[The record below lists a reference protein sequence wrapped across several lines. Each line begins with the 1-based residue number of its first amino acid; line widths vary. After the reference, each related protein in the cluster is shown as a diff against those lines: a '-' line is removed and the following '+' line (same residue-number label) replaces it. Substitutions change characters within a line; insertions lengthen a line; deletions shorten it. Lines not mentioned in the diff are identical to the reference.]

1 VAAAKQI
8 LARLGYYDGPVDP
21 QATPEF
27 GAALSAYQRDQ
38 GQAAT
43 GALDAKT
50 AALLSV
56 FQR

>member
-1 VAAAKQI
+1 MSQRKFLVVA
-8 LARLGYYDGPVDP
+8 DD
-21 QATPEF
+21 TPEF
-27 GAALSAYQRDQ
+27 RTALSDYQRDQ